1 MLVSDPV
8 PTFPNDAT
16 CGRVRSVFRSAGYD
30 EETFRSALGLS
41 AHPVLNLVPLP
52 VFREGLRSLSPAL
65 TCLFELFIA
74 EATLRKDDLK
84 PALCQHLLA
93 DLRTAGLLAEAP
105 DGGIRGTVHILP
117 VGDILVASDRRGLHA
132 RREADMVPGP
142 GGPTRTLLEF
152 AFPGPMGNLLDLGCG
167 PGVLGLLA
175 GAGAARIVSTDIN
188 PRALAFTRFN
198 AALNGRENV
207 ECREGSLF
215 EPVQGE
221 RFDRILC
228 NPPFAISPARTF
240 LYRDGE
246 EGIVRTILREAPG
259 YLAPGGA
266 LQMMTEWPEPAG
278 GHWWQWLEEW
288 CRDMDAD
295 VHVLRLYSHGNGD
308 HTWRWLVQEH
318 GEGPIPQEVFRE
330 WMAYLEDSGI
340 GSVGGGQVVV
350 RRPGSSD
357 RIRTFR
363 KAPARDRGPV
373 GEALLRWVES
383 RELAAS
389 LEDSDLL
396 DLPLEP
402 APELKRESAS
412 TTEGEGWKSESI
424 TLQQKAGL
432 RFGARVDPVAAAVV
446 GLLDG
451 TRTPRDA
458 LILFCQVN
466 GLESE
471 IFEAGLPGALT
482 ALLDLG
488 LLTSAGPRGRSQT
501 SC

>member
-1 MLVSDPV
+1 MSDPV
-8 PTFPNDAT
+8 PSFPDDRS
-16 CGRVRSVFRSAGYD
+16 CGRVRSVFRSSGYD

-41 AHPVLNLVPLP
+41 AHPDLNLVPLP
-52 VFREGLRSLSPAL
+52 VFREGLRPLSPAL

-74 EATLRKDDLK
+74 EATLTEDDLES
-84 PALCQHLLA
+84 ALCQHLLA

-117 VGDILVASDRRGLHA
+117 VGDILVASDRRELHA

-167 PGVLGLLA
+167 PGVLGLLS
-175 GAGAARIVSTDIN
+175 GAGAARVVSTDIN

-259 YLAPGGA
+259 YMAPGGA

-340 GSVGGGQVVV
+340 GSVGGGHLVM
-350 RRPGSSD
+350 RRAGSRD
-357 RIRTFR
+357 RLRTFR
-363 KAPARDRGPV
+363 KAPARDQGPV
-373 GEALLRWVES
+373 GAALLRWVES
-383 RELAAS
+383 RELAS
-389 LEDSDLL
+389 SVEDSELMDLAL
-396 DLPLEP
+396 AP
-402 APELKRESAS
+402 APGLEREDRKG
-412 TTEGEGWKSESI
+412 TEGEGWQWMNSI
-424 TLQQKAGL
+424 LRLPAGL
-432 RFGARVDPVAAAVV
+432 RFAARVDPVAAVVV

-451 TRTPRDA
+451 RRTPREA
-458 LILFCQVN
+458 LARFCGSV
-466 GLESE
+466 GIEERL
-471 IFEAGLPGALT
+471 FEAGLPGALRS
-482 ALLDLG
+482 LLELG
-488 LLTSAGPRGRSQT
+488 LLQGPRET
-501 SC
+501 